1 MIILPNQVVKALE
14 CLEKAGFE
22 AYVVGSCLRELIL
35 GNNPQDYD
43 IITNAAVNDILF
55 TFRDY
60 RISDEGLARGE
71 VLVTVVGMIIEIAPY
86 RREVVGNRVIYAD
99 DLETDLAR
107 RGFTMNAMAYSPAKG
122 LIDPYGGKSCL
133 VGEEHKVVAVG
144 ENITITKKENGRPV
158 TESYYDMSKS
168 FTMEPSRI
176 LKAIRY
182 CSEREFV
189 IEDATSAAMQQNS
202 VCFNYAE
209 PDKVFAELKRI
220 VMGKYAAKVLEKYS
234 DILKDLI
241 PEIEPCIDFNQH
253 DRTQEF
259 TVWTHICRSV
269 GFAVPEPAT
278 RFAMLFH
285 DIGKPDCCA
294 INNRGD
300 AYYKGHCE
308 RGRLLAEDIMR
319 RMNFDRALMEEVSW
333 LVYHHNVDIPS
344 DRKELKLLI
353 DKLGSNDL
361 KKLIECEIAD
371 ARAKQSDTD
380 TEEIR
385 HLRKCLADLN
395 EIIENDEC
403 YNIHQLAVT
412 KRDLY
417 DRKLVK
423 NDQEADELLKVLF
436 EIALDK
442 PSFNNKL
449 ILLDMAEKSKKR
461 AEELAYQNLKKQEE
475 QMKSNKKTSAK
486 KHR

>member
-1 MIILPNQVVKALE
+1 MIILPNQVMQALE

-35 GNNPQDYD
+35 GNNPQDFD

-60 RISDEGLARGE
+60 RISDEGMARGE
-71 VLVTVVGMIIEIAPY
+71 VLVTIVGMIIEISPY

-99 DLETDLAR
+99 NLETDLAR
-107 RGFTMNAMAYSPAKG
+107 RGFTMNAMAYSPSKG

-133 VGEEHKVVAVG
+133 VGEERRVVAVG
-144 ENITITKKENGRPV
+144 ENITVTKKENGKPV

-182 CSEREFV
+182 CAEREFI
-189 IEDATSAAMQQNS
+189 IEDSTRAAMQQNS

-209 PDKVFAELKRI
+209 PDKVFSELKRI
-220 VMGKYAAKVLEKYS
+220 VMGKYAAKVLEQYS

-253 DRTQEF
+253 DSEQEF

-294 INNRGD
+294 INVSGD
-300 AYYKGHCE
+300 AFYRGHCE

-319 RMNFDRALMEEVSW
+319 RMNFDKNLMEEVSW
-333 LVYHHNVDIPS
+333 LVYHHNVEIPS

-353 DKLGSNDL
+353 DKLGAGDL

-371 ARAKQSDTD
+371 ARAKQTETD
-380 TEEIR
+380 TAEIR
-385 HLRKCLADLN
+385 RLRKCLSDLN
-395 EIIENDEC
+395 EIIENEEC

-412 KRDLY
+412 KTDLY
-417 DRKLVK
+417 ERKLVK
-423 NDQEADELLKVLF
+423 NDKEAEELLNALF
-436 EIALDK
+436 EVALDK

-461 AEELAYQNLKKQEE
+461 AEELALQNLKKQEHT
-475 QMKSNKKTSAK
+475 KTGKKASAK
-486 KHR
+486 KHK